1 MSAGDV
7 FGLNQEALAH
17 CIGNVLRAITH
28 RQRLNTLNAA
38 ELARR
43 NERDVRRREVHNLGG
58 YEVRLVGAGGIGSTY
73 VCVGVANANLVNT
86 DKTADSLLLGRG
98 LEGSEDCSM
107 LDKKTRDLL
116 KADLYV
122 WICMGASKVDS
133 VSDSDNGWSHKGGG
147 YTLSEADKR
156 RMLDWANDI
165 YDEYDEPLVGKK
177 NAIVMISN
185 GIRRA
190 HETFCGDPLPRIQ
203 KGR

>member
-1 MSAGDV
+1 MSCNCHETSGINTAQDWLLSCV
-7 FGLNQEALAH
+7 NFEIPSSASQ
-17 CIGNVLRAITH
+17 AI
-28 RQRLNTLNAA
+28 
-38 ELARR
+38 
-43 NERDVRRREVHNLGG
+43 
-58 YEVRLVGAGGIGSTY
+58 
-73 VCVGVANANLVNT
+73 
-86 DKTADSLLLGRG
+86 LLGRG

>member
-1 MSAGDV
+1 MSCNCHDNTAI
-7 FGLNQEALAH
+7 A
-17 CIGNVLRAITH
+17 NVEDWL
-28 RQRLNTLNAA
+28 L
-38 ELARR
+38 
-43 NERDVRRREVHNLGG
+43 
-58 YEVRLVGAGGIGSTY
+58 SS
-73 VCVGVANANLVNT
+73 VNFEIPSSAS
-86 DKTADSLLLGRG
+86 KSILLGRG

-147 YTLSEADKR
+147 YTLSEADKK

-177 NAIVMISN
+177 YAIVMTSN

-190 HETFCGDPLPRIQ
+190 HESLGGDPLPRIYR
-203 KGR
+203 GR

>member
-1 MSAGDV
+1 MSCNCHETSGINTAQDWLLSCV
-7 FGLNQEALAH
+7 NFEIPSSASQ
-17 CIGNVLRAITH
+17 AI
-28 RQRLNTLNAA
+28 
-38 ELARR
+38 
-43 NERDVRRREVHNLGG
+43 
-58 YEVRLVGAGGIGSTY
+58 
-73 VCVGVANANLVNT
+73 
-86 DKTADSLLLGRG
+86 LLGRG
-98 LEGSEDCSM
+98 LDGCEDCSV
-107 LDKKTRDLL
+107 LDKRTRDLL

-147 YTLSEADKR
+147 YTLSDADKR

-177 NAIVMISN
+177 NAIVMVSN

-190 HETFCGDPLPRIQ
+190 HTTIGDDPLPRIY